1 MPRIP
6 CELPVLSPVGVF
18 RVMSLPHIA
27 DAHSSSAPGRNSPE
41 KRSGNFIEAEDLSD
55 GLFAFGLS
63 NMV

>member
-1 MPRIP
+1 
-6 CELPVLSPVGVF
+6 
-18 RVMSLPHIA
+18 MSLPHIA